1 MSLHQRV
8 QVWLSNIQQ
17 STDDPSPTPEPYPD
31 VPPNPMKRRRV
42 DSPPRETRQKVK
54 CSSNDPLLEIQ
65 KRCFQHRIGIDM
77 LSQEMY
83 EDAFRPP
90 KKRATANN
98 QVSSE
103 LQQQYCNFISYSTGK
118 VERRLISRIVEPIS
132 QSVTTPSR
140 VTSATGFGSSNS
152 AHPLRSEEVK
162 VEPDTEPVSWPR
174 QIKTEPNLEPMP
186 PAQFPR
192 ETRVESA
199 IEPPQTTLST
209 LLNRINDIYAG
220 RGIFPP
226 DFQDILDLA
235 RTTTIYKDWTW
246 LRVGFSSDIFSSQ
259 RRVFGRLPGLA
270 QAGKIMHQAALCA
283 QYQAPLSEWNME
295 VVHKLLEVSLR
306 DENGF
311 GPQFVDFRSS
321 AGGEILREYHSNPD
335 TPQPPDFCV
344 YLEPARDKNTT
355 AAIPELITHIQKK
368 LHSKIFNHIR
378 ITSLQSQRPIAFH
391 IHNLP
396 HNTNHELQR
405 VRTAVTAH
413 WALLRDLVRLREMAE
428 VLRYGWRGADPSV
441 YELPEFLPGVIIYK
455 HNWFISIWKEGEKD
469 ARFYGIGDTVT
480 SIGVFK
486 IIYSL
491 QVLQYWVKNEYWPW
505 MEKLLLGWPLDWD
518 GRPMM

>member
-1 MSLHQRV
+1 MSLDQRV
-8 QVWLSNIQQ
+8 QIWLSNIQQ

-42 DSPPRETRQKVK
+42 NSPPRETRQKVK
-54 CSSNDPLLEIQ
+54 CSSNDTLHDIQ
-65 KRCFQHRIGIDM
+65 KRCLQHRIRIDM
-77 LSQEMY
+77 LNQELY
-83 EDAFRPP
+83 GDAFRPP

-103 LQQQYCNFISYSTGK
+103 LQQQYCNFISYGTGK
-118 VERRLISRIVEPIS
+118 VERRLISRRVEPIP
-132 QSVTTPSR
+132 QTVTTPAR

-152 AHPLRSEEVK
+152 ARPLRSEQVK
-162 VEPDTEPVSWPR
+162 IEPGTEPVSWPR
-174 QIKTEPNLEPMP
+174 QFKPEPDLEPIP
-186 PAQFPR
+186 PVQCPQG
-192 ETRVESA
+192 TRVEPV
-199 IEPPQTTLST
+199 IEPPKTALTI

-220 RGIFPP
+220 RGIFPH
-226 DFQDILDLA
+226 DFQTILDLA

-246 LRVGFSSDIFSSQ
+246 LQNGISRDLFSSR
-259 RRVFGRLPGLA
+259 RRVFGRVPGLA

-283 QYQAPLSEWNME
+283 QFNAPLSEWNME
-295 VVHKLLEVSLR
+295 VVHKVLEVSLR
-306 DENGF
+306 DENSF
-311 GPQFVDFRSS
+311 GPQLIDFRST
-321 AGGEILREYHSNPD
+321 AAGEILREYHLNPD

-344 YLEPARDKNTT
+344 YLDSARDNHT

-368 LHSKIFNHIR
+368 LHRKIFNHIDVA
-378 ITSLQSQRPIAFH
+378 SLQSQRPIAFH

-396 HNTNHELQR
+396 HNTSHELQR

-413 WALLRDLVRLREMAE
+413 WAFLRALVRLREMAE
-428 VLRYGWRGADPSV
+428 VLRYGWRAADPSV
-441 YELPEFLPGVIIYK
+441 YDLPEFLPGVIIYK
-455 HNWFISIWKEGEKD
+455 HNWFLSIWKEGERD

-491 QVLQYWVKNEYWPW
+491 QVLQNWVKKEYWPW
-505 MEKLLLGWPLDWD
+505 MQMLLLGWPLDWD